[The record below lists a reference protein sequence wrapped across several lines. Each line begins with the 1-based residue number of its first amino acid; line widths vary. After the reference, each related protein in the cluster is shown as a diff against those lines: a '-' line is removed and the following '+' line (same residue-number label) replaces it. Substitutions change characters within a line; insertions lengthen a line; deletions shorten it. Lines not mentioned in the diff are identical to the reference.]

1 MSGADPDLSRRR
13 FVVCID
19 EIKQNFVF
27 GATFEG
33 RYARTVTLSDGTT
46 RTIELTPTIRD
57 GRPVVELK
65 DTGGCTYMGLNGTT
79 TNGSLMIQIR
89 DLDAMAREARLNP
102 PDSPT
107 LPPETSLLS
116 RPELVPP
123 GFTHGIEIFNDNAT
137 PMEFVTFV
145 LASSLGLSL
154 RDANRTM
161 LEIHTRGGA
170 LLATPSLA
178 EAQRIAALITAEA
191 ARQGHPLMC
200 RPVSNQS
207 VCSEAIAAA
216 VSGCV
221 DHPVEE
227 IRPIGICREIVG
239 GLEKT
244 IFCEDVDQ

>member
-1 MSGADPDLSRRR
+1 MSGTNMDLSRRR

-33 RYARTVTLSDGTT
+33 RYATTVTLSDGTT

-57 GRPVVELK
+57 GRAVVELK

-79 TNGSLMIQIR
+79 TNGNLMVQIR
-89 DLDAMAREARLNP
+89 DVDAMARESRLNLADAP
-102 PDSPT
+102 I

-116 RPELVPP
+116 RPEFVPP
-123 GFTHGIEIFNDNAT
+123 GFEQGIEILNDNTT

-154 RDANRTM
+154 KDASRTM

-191 ARQGHPLMC
+191 ARQGHPLTC
-200 RPVSNQS
+200 RPVSSQS
-207 VCSEAIAAA
+207 AI
-216 VSGCV
+216 SSS
-221 DHPVEE
+221 
-227 IRPIGICREIVG
+227 
-239 GLEKT
+239 T
-244 IFCEDVDQ
+244 SS